1 MKKSLKT
8 VIFPVVAAL
17 LAGSAVAYA
26 ENEPVVP
33 GPEGDQAA
41 AGPPPRSLY
50 EKIYAHYAHLGRDVR
65 EEFRDGPCK
74 IERHWERDGDYKET
88 IRCRGPRN

>member
-8 VIFPVVAAL
+8 VIFPIIAVLA
-17 LAGSAVAYA
+17 AGSAAA
-26 ENEPVVP
+26 LAGNETFSAA
-33 GPEGDQAA
+33 PEDEAVDA
-41 AGPPPRSLY
+41 PPPRSLY
-50 EKIYAHYAHLGRDVR
+50 EKIYAHYGHLGRDVR

-74 IERHWERDGDYKET
+74 IERHWERDGDFKET

>member
-8 VIFPVVAAL
+8 VIFPIVAAVV
-17 LAGSAVAYA
+17 AGSAAA
-26 ENEPVVP
+26 IAGNESFST
-33 GPEGDQAA
+33 PEGEP
-41 AGPPPRSLY
+41 AGAPPPRSLY
-50 EKIYAHYAHLGRDVR
+50 EKIYAHYAHLGRDVH

-74 IERHWERDGDYKET
+74 IERHWERDGDFKET

>member
-1 MKKSLKT
+1 MKKSLKPL
-8 VIFPVVAAL
+8 IIPIVAAL
-17 LAGSAVAYA
+17 LAGSAVAIA
-26 ENEPVVP
+26 GNESLP
-33 GPEGDQAA
+33 PEADPAVGA
-41 AGPPPRSLY
+41 PPPRSLY

-88 IRCRGPRN
+88 IRCRGPRD